1 MDFELNNQ
9 LANDDVFGLLAEI
22 EEIVEGASRVPL
34 TGKVMVDGD
43 SVLELVDRIK
53 SRMPEEV
60 KQAQEILNT
69 SDELLANINAQGQK
83 ILDDARAQAE
93 FMMLETEIV
102 KMAQNEAEAIMA
114 EATKY
119 GDDVVAKAT
128 AQAEHVA
135 TEAEDYIES
144 ILTHLE
150 TSVDKVARSIKSTHE
165 SFEDN
170 KR

>member
-9 LANDDVFGLLAEI
+9 LANDDIFGLL
-22 EEIVEGASRVPL
+22 EEIVTLIDGASRVPL

-43 SVLELVDRIK
+43 KVLEYVDRIK
-53 SRMPEEV
+53 ARMPEEV

-69 SDELLANINAQGQK
+69 SDELLANINVQGQK
-83 ILDDARAQAE
+83 ILDEAKAQAE

-114 EATKY
+114 EATSY
-119 GDDVVAKAT
+119 GNDVVAKST
-128 AQAEHVA
+128 AEADRIS

-165 SFEDN
+165 SFEES